1 MVTMVLLRWR
11 LPAFSLVLAVAGW
24 SFGCAVAVTAES
36 ASESAPVSSAI
47 RFVEFMRTS

>member
-1 MVTMVLLRWR
+1 MLL
-11 LPAFSLVLAVAGW
+11 PGW